1 MPSPVQCAAL
11 DLHTTYELPWNC
23 RAVLQCTIAQS
34 IRGVKVPQN
43 KSKQA
48 SYRSPG
54 CPPSHAHTH
63 THTHM
68 SHPQPLQAPSQR
80 TSVASSGGG
89 GGPMHSA
96 MKAAATLP
104 HKLADSTPPCSWHL
118 QGPAQH
124 PSLLMVP
131 AGPSTAPHPA
141 HGTCRVR
148 CSCVSSMCV
157 GGRDQGGEFSY
168 GGMGMGGW
176 VSCMLWQ
183 LGGMGS
189 LMVWGGMVRG
199 EVRRCWVVPKALS
212 YQLYRKA
219 PQKALPQPVT
229 STTCMSS
236 TAGT

>member
-124 PSLLMVP
+124 PTLLMAP
-131 AGPSTAPHPA
+131 AGSSTAPLPA
-141 HGTCRVR
+141 HGTCRAQHSTPP
-148 CSCVSSMCV
+148 CSWHLQGPVQLCVKHVCGWEGPR
-157 GGRDQGGEFSY
+157 GGVLLWRHGH
-168 GGMGMGGW
+168 GW
-176 VSCMLWQ
+176 V
-183 LGGMGS
+183 
-189 LMVWGGMVRG
+189 G
-199 EVRRCWVVPKALS
+199 ELHAMAVGWDGVINGVGWHG
-212 YQLYRKA
+212 
-219 PQKALPQPVT
+219 
-229 STTCMSS
+229 
-236 TAGT
+236 AG